1 MEQIT
6 FTRFLAALS
15 IVIFHFGQETFFYQ
29 NDYIGFLSSSANL
42 GVSYFYLLS
51 GFIMI
56 IAYFNKK
63 EVSTIEYYQNRLARV
78 YPTYLFALIFFFI
91 INHFYID
98 LKALILNL
106 FTLQSWVPGKVLSYN
121 VPGWSISVEMFF
133 FLCFP
138 FLLKLYKSKI
148 NPKIYFTGILLI
160 WISTQVLTNYIVRFG
175 DFDLI
180 HNQRLREFIYY
191 NPIMHINEFLIGNAA
206 GIFFIKNIKP
216 KNYDISIL
224 ITVMLLILTIR
235 FIGLEFHN
243 GLLAVLFVPLIILI
257 CANTGVI
264 TKIFNHKILV
274 YLGSVSY
281 SLYIIQLP
289 LHILFFQFYEK
300 FDFAKEYSFYYY
312 LAFLII
318 CSILSYELIENPF
331 RKLLKGKR
339 RMFFT
344 KNI

>member
-6 FTRFLAALS
+6 FTRFLAAMS
-15 IVIFHFGQETFFYQ
+15 IVIFHFGQDTFFYQ
-29 NDYIGFLSSSANL
+29 NDYISFLSGSANL

-98 LKALILNL
+98 WRALLLNI
-106 FTLQSWVPGKVLSYN
+106 FTIQSWVPGKVLSYN
-121 VPGWSISVEMFF
+121 GPGWSISVEMFF

-148 NPKIYFTGILLI
+148 NPKIYFTAIFLI
-160 WISTQVLTNYIVRFG
+160 WLSTQILINYVVKFG
-175 DFDLI
+175 NFDLI
-180 HNQRLREFIYY
+180 HNHRLREFIYY
-191 NPIMHINEFLIGNAA
+191 NPMMHINEFLIGNAA
-206 GIFFIKNIKP
+206 GIFFIRKMKP
-216 KNYDISIL
+216 KNYDILIL
-224 ITVMLLILTIR
+224 ITVILLMLTIK

-257 CANTGVI
+257 CANNGII
-264 TKIFNHKILV
+264 TKVFNHRILV
-274 YLGSVSY
+274 YLGSISY
-281 SLYIIQLP
+281 SLYIIQFP
-289 LHILFFQFYEK
+289 LHILFLKFADE
-300 FDFAKEYSFYYY
+300 FDFLKEYSFYYY
-312 LAFLII
+312 IALLIL

-331 RKLLKGKR
+331 RKLLKGR
-339 RMFFT
+339 RRIFST
-344 KNI
+344 HNI